1 MALERS
7 TLHKLGLLGAL
18 YFSQGLPF
26 GFFTQALPVLMRR
39 EGRSLAEIGLS
50 SLLALPWALKF
61 LVGPLVDRY
70 GSARFGRRRSWI
82 VPLQLAATSTLFALA
97 FFEGASIRVLVAAV
111 LLTNLLAATQD
122 VATDGWAVELLEPH
136 ERGLANGLQVAGYR
150 LGMILGG
157 GVLLTVIDALG
168 WREVFFVM
176 SALLG
181 LATIPALLARE
192 APRAVAP
199 EHDGGGLGGARLAGF
214 FRRPAIGRVLAIVT
228 TFKLGE
234 AFAAGMIRPYLVDV
248 GFGLSDVGL
257 LYGTVGSVAGL
268 TGALL
273 GGWGVSR
280 LSRRGALVAFGAGQ
294 VVAVATYAAL
304 AATHPAGAHAAG
316 EGAAPPVL
324 LTGLVLAVE
333 HVLVGMGTA
342 ALFTAMMDWCRQGSE
357 ATDYTVL
364 ACLVVVST
372 GAASALSGFSAER
385 LGYAGHFGAALALAV
400 LGVAVVARAWPA
412 HAASIEGATAPR

>member
-61 LVGPLVDRY
+61 LAGPLVDRY

-150 LGMILGG
+150 LGMIVGG

-192 APRAVAP
+192 APRAL
-199 EHDGGGLGGARLAGF
+199 EDGAAAGLGGARLVSF
-214 FRRPAIGRVLAIVT
+214 FRRAAIGRLLAIVT
-228 TFKLGE
+228 TFKVGE

-280 LSRRGALVAFGAGQ
+280 LSRRGALLAFGSGQ
-294 VVAVATYAAL
+294 VLAVATYAAL
-304 AATHPAGAHAAG
+304 AATHPAGS
-316 EGAAPPVL
+316 GAAPPVL
-324 LTGLVLAVE
+324 LTGLVLAIE

-342 ALFTAMMDWCRQGSE
+342 ALFTAMMDWCRPGSE

-372 GAASALSGFSAER
+372 GLASALSGFSAER
-385 LGYAGHFGAALALAV
+385 LGYAGHFGVALVLAALAV
-400 LGVAVVARAWPA
+400 GVVARAWPA
-412 HAASIEGATAPR
+412 GEAAIDGAPAVR

>member
-61 LVGPLVDRY
+61 LAGPLVDRY

-150 LGMILGG
+150 LGMIVGG

-192 APRAVAP
+192 APRAL
-199 EHDGGGLGGARLAGF
+199 EDGAAAGLGGARLVSF
-214 FRRPAIGRVLAIVT
+214 FRRAAIGRLLAIVT
-228 TFKLGE
+228 TFKVGE
-234 AFAAGMIRPYLVDV
+234 AVAAGMIRPYLVDV

-280 LSRRGALVAFGAGQ
+280 LSRRGALLAFGSGQ
-294 VVAVATYAAL
+294 VLAVATYAAL
-304 AATHPAGAHAAG
+304 AATHPAGS
-316 EGAAPPVL
+316 GAAPPVL
-324 LTGLVLAVE
+324 LTVLVLAIE

-342 ALFTAMMDWCRQGSE
+342 ALFTAMMDWCRPGSE

-372 GAASALSGFSAER
+372 GLASALSGFSAER
-385 LGYAGHFGAALALAV
+385 LGYAGHFGVALVLAALAV
-400 LGVAVVARAWPA
+400 GVVARAWPA
-412 HAASIEGATAPR
+412 GEAAIDGAPAAR

>member
-61 LVGPLVDRY
+61 LAGPLVDRY

-150 LGMILGG
+150 LGMIVGG

-192 APRAVAP
+192 APRAL
-199 EHDGGGLGGARLAGF
+199 EDGAAAGLGGARLVSF
-214 FRRPAIGRVLAIVT
+214 FRRAAIGRLLAIVT
-228 TFKLGE
+228 TFKVGE

-280 LSRRGALVAFGAGQ
+280 LSRRGALLAFGSGQ
-294 VVAVATYAAL
+294 VLAVATYAAL
-304 AATHPAGAHAAG
+304 AATHPAGS
-316 EGAAPPVL
+316 GAAPPVL
-324 LTGLVLAVE
+324 LTGLVLAIE

-342 ALFTAMMDWCRQGSE
+342 ALFTAMMDWCRPGSE

-372 GAASALSGFSAER
+372 GLASALSGFSAER
-385 LGYAGHFGAALALAV
+385 LGYAGHFGVALVLAALAV
-400 LGVAVVARAWPA
+400 GVVARAWPA
-412 HAASIEGATAPR
+412 GEAAIDGAPAAR